1 MLSFA
6 ALDAILEFQMA
17 LLILHYGVERAHDSQ
32 PVYVQHSHVTE
43 NNMRFTLDMFVE
55 IAAELFAN
63 GEIVQRPPE
72 RQRRI
77 DAATTQRN
85 DRDRPRYNDRTRY
98 VRRRESQR

>member
-1 MLSFA
+1 MSSFA
-6 ALDAILEFQMA
+6 ALDARLELKMA
-17 LLILHYGVERAHDSQ
+17 LLILHYGVERAHGRQ
-32 PVYVQHSHVTE
+32 PVYVQHSCVTE